1 MIFEPLEHDDDREEV
16 HKVKYTERT
25 YEGIS
30 KLNNGKLTYTREIDI
45 CTLIM
50 KNVAL
55 QSFPI
60 VRNRYSEN
68 CRVAKC

>member
-30 KLNNGKLTYTREIDI
+30 KLNNGKLTSYTREIDI
-45 CTLIM
+45 CKLIL

-55 QSFPI
+55 QFLPI
-60 VRNRYSEN
+60 VIGTRKT
-68 CRVAKC
+68 AG